1 MWYKLFV
8 PFYER
13 AAKKMCRDCQDFI
26 KKKSKILDLG
36 CGSAIVSKEFK
47 DFFKA
52 EIFGVDIEDKR
63 VYPIPFKVIDG
74 RLLPF
79 PLNSFDVVL
88 INYVL
93 HHSED
98 PISLLS
104 QAKEIAPKIIIYE
117 DIPEGFFSKLFCKAH
132 SLTFS
137 FFFQK
142 KKQKTNFKSICEWE
156 KIFEDLGL
164 KLIYKKLFRELSIY
178 PIKKVLFVLKPDPT
192 LKFGH
197 IVHW

>member
-1 MWYKLFV
+1 MWYKLFL

-13 AAKKMCRDCQDFI
+13 AGKKMCRDCQDFI

-36 CGSAIVSKEFK
+36 CGSAIISKEFK
-47 DFFKA
+47 DFFEA

-63 VYPIPFKVIDG
+63 IYPIPFKVIDG

-79 PLNSFDVVL
+79 PPNSFDVVL
-88 INYVL
+88 MNYVL

-104 QAKEIAPKIIIYE
+104 QVKKTAPKIIIYE
-117 DIPEGFFSKLFCKAH
+117 DIPKGFFSNFFCKIH
-132 SLTFS
+132 GFTFS

-142 KKQKTNFKSICEWE
+142 KKQKTNFKSINEWK
-156 KIFEDLGL
+156 KIFKDLGL
-164 KLIYKKLFRELSIY
+164 KLIYKKIFRQPLIY
-178 PIKKVLFVLKPDPT
+178 PVKKVLFVLEK
-192 LKFGH
+192 
-197 IVHW
+197 I